1 MTERKINRG
10 SEIRAK
16 GKSMGRERSGASAD
30 PSDRPSPQAGGLKTA
45 SSAEGVRGT
54 QDGLPPSTESAE
66 GSAATLAERSL
77 TLRAALFLT
86 GRIALMLAGIAVM
99 GLGIDIVVKAD
110 LGNSP
115 ISATPNV
122 LSLGFTAVSFGTF
135 MLGWQ
140 CFLVLVQ
147 IALLRREFRLVDL
160 WQIPISVFFGVCI
173 DAFMALLGPAA
184 PTSYVA
190 SWLWLAGGMAVLALG
205 IVMTVV
211 SGTVMNC
218 GEAVVQAVVRKTGA
232 RFGTVKVGFDLACA
246 ALACLCAFL
255 FVGHLAGV
263 REGKLALLDEIDKGR
278 PQPAG
283 HTEGGANKVEQV
295 EDDGNA
301 VEERRM
307 RLERASKEVDRHCRD
322 NQEEEEIH
330 RGS

>member
-16 GKSMGRERSGASAD
+16 GKSMGRERSGVSAD
-30 PSDRPSPQAGGLKTA
+30 PSDRPSPQAGGLKAA
-45 SSAEGVRGT
+45 SSAEGVRG
-54 QDGLPPSTESAE
+54 GLSSSVESAE
-66 GSAATLAERSL
+66 GSPAAPAERSM

-86 GRIALMLAGIAVM
+86 GRIALMLVGIAVM
-99 GLGIDIVVKAD
+99 ALGIDIVVKAD

-173 DAFMALLGPAA
+173 DTFMALLGPAA
-184 PTSYVA
+184 PTSYVV

-246 ALACLCAFL
+246 ALACLCSFL

-263 REGKLALLDEIDKGR
+263 REGTFVCAAFTGVIVNVSWASTASCAT
-278 PQPAG
+278 QPA
-283 HTEGGANKVEQV
+283 AAAPQILVRRR
-295 EDDGNA
+295 NA
-301 VEERRM
+301 AH
-307 RLERASKEVDRHCRD
+307 RLKR
-322 NQEEEEIH
+322 
-330 RGS
+330 

>member
-16 GKSMGRERSGASAD
+16 GKSMGRERSGVSAD
-30 PSDRPSPQAGGLKTA
+30 PSDRPSPQAGGLKAA
-45 SSAEGVRGT
+45 SSAEGVRG
-54 QDGLPPSTESAE
+54 GLSSSVESAE
-66 GSAATLAERSL
+66 GSPAAPAERSM
-77 TLRAALFLT
+77 TMSAALFLT
-86 GRIALMLAGIAVM
+86 GRIALMLVGIAVM
-99 GLGIDIVVKAD
+99 ALGIDIVVKAY

-173 DAFMALLGPAA
+173 DTFMALLGPAA
-184 PTSYVA
+184 PTSYVV

-246 ALACLCAFL
+246 ALACLCSFL

-263 REGKLALLDEIDKGR
+263 REGTFVCAAFTGVIVNVYMGLYGKLRDAAR
-278 PQPAG
+278 S
-283 HTEGGANKVEQV
+283 
-295 EDDGNA
+295 
-301 VEERRM
+301 RRAADSGT
-307 RLERASKEVDRHCRD
+307 ASECCTSAETVGPFTS
-322 NQEEEEIH
+322 E
-330 RGS
+330 

>member
-10 SEIRAK
+10 SEIRTK

-30 PSDRPSPQAGGLKTA
+30 PSDRSSSGATGPAPASRIAVLKAAGDTA
-45 SSAEGVRGT
+45 G
-54 QDGLPPSTESAE
+54 ESCW
-66 GSAATLAERSL
+66 RRCDP
-77 TLRAALFLT
+77 RAVLFLA

-99 GLGIDIVVKAD
+99 ALGIDVVVKAD

-122 LSLGFTAVSFGTF
+122 LALGFPAVSFGTF

-147 IALLRREFRLVDL
+147 VVLLRREFRLVDL
-160 WQIPISVFFGVCI
+160 WQIPISVFFGLCI
-173 DAFMALLGPAA
+173 DWFMALLGAAA
-184 PTSYVA
+184 PTTYLA
-190 SWLWLAGGMAVLALG
+190 SWLWLAVGMAVLAAG

-246 ALACLCAFL
+246 ALAVLCALVFM
-255 FVGHLAGV
+255 GHLAGV
-263 REGKLALLDEIDKGR
+263 REGTVVCAALTGVVVNGYMALYGRVRQGARRWRAGAGSRADE
-278 PQPAG
+278 AA
-283 HTEGGANKVEQV
+283 TSLVEQ
-295 EDDGNA
+295 
-301 VEERRM
+301 
-307 RLERASKEVDRHCRD
+307 S
-322 NQEEEEIH
+322 
-330 RGS
+330 

>member
-16 GKSMGRERSGASAD
+16 GKSMGRERSGESAD
-30 PSDRPSPQAGGLKTA
+30 SSDRLSSQPGGLKAA
-45 SSAEGVRGT
+45 SLDEGA
-54 QDGLPPSTESAE
+54 QNGLPPSTEPAE
-66 GSAATLAERSL
+66 GSPAALAERSM

-86 GRIALMLAGIAVM
+86 GRIALMLVGIAVM
-99 GLGIDIVVKAD
+99 ALGIDIVVKAD

-147 IALLRREFRLVDL
+147 IALLRRDFRLVDL

-184 PTSYVA
+184 PTSYVV

-263 REGKLALLDEIDKGR
+263 REGTFVCAAFTGVIVNAYMGLYGKLRDA
-278 PQPAG
+278 A
-283 HTEGGANKVEQV
+283 
-295 EDDGNA
+295 
-301 VEERRM
+301 
-307 RLERASKEVDRHCRD
+307 RARSKARGESAADPLA
-322 NQEEEEIH
+322 Q
-330 RGS
+330 RGSVSSQE

>member
-16 GKSMGRERSGASAD
+16 GKSMGRERSGVSAD
-30 PSDRPSPQAGGLKTA
+30 PSDRPSPQAGGIKATSLDEGA
-45 SSAEGVRGT
+45 RGGLSSSV
-54 QDGLPPSTESAE
+54 ESAE
-66 GSAATLAERSL
+66 GSPAALAERSL

-99 GLGIDIVVKAD
+99 WLGIDIVVKAD

-122 LSLGFTAVSFGTF
+122 LSIGFTMVSFGTF

-160 WQIPISVFFGVCI
+160 WQVPISVFFGVCI
-173 DAFMALLGPAA
+173 DTFMALLGPAA

-246 ALACLCAFL
+246 ALARLCAFL

-263 REGKLALLDEIDKGR
+263 REGTFVCAAFTGVIVKIYMGLYGKLRDAAR
-278 PQPAG
+278 S
-283 HTEGGANKVEQV
+283 
-295 EDDGNA
+295 
-301 VEERRM
+301 RRAADSGT
-307 RLERASKEVDRHCRD
+307 ASECCTSAETVGPFTS
-322 NQEEEEIH
+322 E
-330 RGS
+330 

>member
-16 GKSMGRERSGASAD
+16 GKSMGRERSGVSAD
-30 PSDRPSPQAGGLKTA
+30 PSDRPSPQAGGLKAA
-45 SSAEGVRGT
+45 SSAEGVRG
-54 QDGLPPSTESAE
+54 GLSSSVESAE
-66 GSAATLAERSL
+66 GSPAAPAERSM

-86 GRIALMLAGIAVM
+86 GRIALMLVGIAVM
-99 GLGIDIVVKAD
+99 ALGIDIVVKAD

-173 DAFMALLGPAA
+173 DTFMALLGLAA
-184 PTSYVA
+184 PTSYVV

-246 ALACLCAFL
+246 ALACLCSFL

-263 REGKLALLDEIDKGR
+263 REGTFVCAAFTGVIVNVYMGLYGKLRDAAR
-278 PQPAG
+278 S
-283 HTEGGANKVEQV
+283 
-295 EDDGNA
+295 
-301 VEERRM
+301 RRAADSGT
-307 RLERASKEVDRHCRD
+307 ASECCTSAETVGPFTS
-322 NQEEEEIH
+322 E
-330 RGS
+330 

>member
-1 MTERKINRG
+1 M
-10 SEIRAK
+10 
-16 GKSMGRERSGASAD
+16 
-30 PSDRPSPQAGGLKTA
+30 
-45 SSAEGVRGT
+45 
-54 QDGLPPSTESAE
+54 
-66 GSAATLAERSL
+66 
-77 TLRAALFLT
+77 
-86 GRIALMLAGIAVM
+86 
-99 GLGIDIVVKAD
+99 KAD

-115 ISATPNV
+115 ISATPIV

-263 REGKLALLDEIDKGR
+263 REGTFVCAAFTGVIVNVYMGLYGKLRDAARARSKARGESAADPLVQR
-278 PQPAG
+278 
-283 HTEGGANKVEQV
+283 GGV
-295 EDDGNA
+295 
-301 VEERRM
+301 
-307 RLERASKEVDRHCRD
+307 SS
-322 NQEEEEIH
+322 QE
-330 RGS
+330 

>member
-1 MTERKINRG
+1 
-10 SEIRAK
+10 
-16 GKSMGRERSGASAD
+16 MGRERSGESAD
-30 PSDRPSPQAGGLKTA
+30 PSDRLSSQLGGLKAA
-45 SSAEGVRGT
+45 SLDEGT
-54 QDGLPPSTESAE
+54 QSGLPPSTESAE
-66 GSAATLAERSL
+66 GSAAALSERSL

-263 REGKLALLDEIDKGR
+263 REGTFVCAAFTGVIVNVYMGLYGKLRDAAR
-278 PQPAG
+278 S
-283 HTEGGANKVEQV
+283 
-295 EDDGNA
+295 
-301 VEERRM
+301 RRAADSGT
-307 RLERASKEVDRHCRD
+307 ASECCTSAETVGPFTS
-322 NQEEEEIH
+322 E
-330 RGS
+330 

>member
-16 GKSMGRERSGASAD
+16 GKSMGRERSGVSAD
-30 PSDRPSPQAGGLKTA
+30 PSARPSPQAGGLKAA
-45 SSAEGVRGT
+45 SSAEGVRG
-54 QDGLPPSTESAE
+54 GLSSSVESAE
-66 GSAATLAERSL
+66 GSPAAPAERSM

-86 GRIALMLAGIAVM
+86 GRIALMLVGIAVM
-99 GLGIDIVVKAD
+99 ALGIDIVVKAD

-173 DAFMALLGPAA
+173 DTFMALLGPAA
-184 PTSYVA
+184 PTSYVV

-246 ALACLCAFL
+246 ALACLCSFL

-263 REGKLALLDEIDKGR
+263 REGTFVCAAFTGVIVNVYMGLYGKLRDAAR
-278 PQPAG
+278 S
-283 HTEGGANKVEQV
+283 
-295 EDDGNA
+295 
-301 VEERRM
+301 RRAADSGT
-307 RLERASKEVDRHCRD
+307 ASECCTSAETVGPFTS
-322 NQEEEEIH
+322 E
-330 RGS
+330 

>member
-16 GKSMGRERSGASAD
+16 GKSMGRERSGVSAD
-30 PSDRPSPQAGGLKTA
+30 PSDRPSPQAGGLKAA
-45 SSAEGVRGT
+45 SSAEGVRG
-54 QDGLPPSTESAE
+54 GLSSSVESAE
-66 GSAATLAERSL
+66 GSPAAPAERSM

-86 GRIALMLAGIAVM
+86 GRIALMLVGIAVM
-99 GLGIDIVVKAD
+99 ALGIDIVVKAD

-173 DAFMALLGPAA
+173 DTFMALLGPAA
-184 PTSYVA
+184 PTSYVV

-246 ALACLCAFL
+246 ALACLCSFL

-263 REGKLALLDEIDKGR
+263 REGTFVCAAFTGVIVNVYMGLYGKLRDAARSRRAADSGTASECCTSAETVG
-278 PQPAG
+278 PFT
-283 HTEGGANKVEQV
+283 TE
-295 EDDGNA
+295 
-301 VEERRM
+301 
-307 RLERASKEVDRHCRD
+307 
-322 NQEEEEIH
+322 
-330 RGS
+330 

>member
-66 GSAATLAERSL
+66 GLPAALAERSL

-122 LSLGFTAVSFGTF
+122 LSLGFTAVSFGPF

-147 IALLRREFRLVDL
+147 VALLRREFRLVDL

-184 PTSYVA
+184 PTSYIA
-190 SWLWLAGGMAVLALG
+190 SWLWLAGGMAILALG

-211 SGTVMNC
+211 SCTVMNC
-218 GEAVVQAVVRKTGA
+218 GEAVVQAVVRKTHA
-232 RFGTVKVGFDLACA
+232 RFGTVKVGFDLVCA
-246 ALACLCAFL
+246 ALACLCAFR

-263 REGKLALLDEIDKGR
+263 REGTFVCAAFTGVIVNVYMGLYGKLRDAARARSKARGESAADPLV
-278 PQPAG
+278 Q
-283 HTEGGANKVEQV
+283 GGGVS
-295 EDDGNA
+295 
-301 VEERRM
+301 R
-307 RLERASKEVDRHCRD
+307 
-322 NQEEEEIH
+322 QE
-330 RGS
+330 

>member
-10 SEIRAK
+10 SEIRTK

-30 PSDRPSPQAGGLKTA
+30 PSDRPSPQAGGLKAA
-45 SSAEGVRGT
+45 SSAEGIRGT

-66 GSAATLAERSL
+66 GSPVALAERSL

-147 IALLRREFRLVDL
+147 IVLLRREFRLVDL

-263 REGKLALLDEIDKGR
+263 REGTFACAAFTGVIVNVYMGLYGKLRDAARARSKARGESVADPLVQR
-278 PQPAG
+278 
-283 HTEGGANKVEQV
+283 GGV
-295 EDDGNA
+295 
-301 VEERRM
+301 
-307 RLERASKEVDRHCRD
+307 SS
-322 NQEEEEIH
+322 QE
-330 RGS
+330 

>member
-16 GKSMGRERSGASAD
+16 GKSMGRERSGESAD
-30 PSDRPSPQAGGLKTA
+30 PSDRLSSQLGGLKAA
-45 SSAEGVRGT
+45 SLDEGT
-54 QDGLPPSTESAE
+54 QSGLPPSTESAE
-66 GSAATLAERSL
+66 GSAAALSERSL

-160 WQIPISVFFGVCI
+160 WQIPVSVFFGVCI
-173 DAFMALLGPAA
+173 DTFMALLGPAA

-263 REGKLALLDEIDKGR
+263 REGTFVCAAFTGVIVNVYMGLYGKLRDAAR
-278 PQPAG
+278 S
-283 HTEGGANKVEQV
+283 
-295 EDDGNA
+295 
-301 VEERRM
+301 RRAADSGT
-307 RLERASKEVDRHCRD
+307 ASECCTSAETVGPFTS
-322 NQEEEEIH
+322 E
-330 RGS
+330 

>member
-10 SEIRAK
+10 SEIRTK

-30 PSDRPSPQAGGLKTA
+30 PSDRPSPQTGGLKAA
-45 SSAEGVRGT
+45 SLAEGVRG
-54 QDGLPPSTESAE
+54 GLSLSTKSAG
-66 GSAATLAERSL
+66 GSPAALAERSL

-173 DAFMALLGPAA
+173 DAFMALLGTAA

-263 REGKLALLDEIDKGR
+263 REGTFVCAAFTGVIVNVYMGLYGKLRDAARARSKARGESAADPLVQR
-278 PQPAG
+278 
-283 HTEGGANKVEQV
+283 GGV
-295 EDDGNA
+295 
-301 VEERRM
+301 
-307 RLERASKEVDRHCRD
+307 SS
-322 NQEEEEIH
+322 QE
-330 RGS
+330 

>member
-1 MTERKINRG
+1 
-10 SEIRAK
+10 
-16 GKSMGRERSGASAD
+16 
-30 PSDRPSPQAGGLKTA
+30 
-45 SSAEGVRGT
+45 
-54 QDGLPPSTESAE
+54 
-66 GSAATLAERSL
+66 
-77 TLRAALFLT
+77 
-86 GRIALMLAGIAVM
+86 MLAGIAVM

-263 REGKLALLDEIDKGR
+263 REGTFVCAAFTGVIVNVYMGLYGKLRDAAR
-278 PQPAG
+278 S
-283 HTEGGANKVEQV
+283 
-295 EDDGNA
+295 
-301 VEERRM
+301 RRAADSGT
-307 RLERASKEVDRHCRD
+307 ASECCTSAETVGPFTS
-322 NQEEEEIH
+322 E
-330 RGS
+330 

>member
-10 SEIRAK
+10 SEIRTK
-16 GKSMGRERSGASAD
+16 GKSMGRERSGESAD
-30 PSDRPSPQAGGLKTA
+30 PSDRLSSQLGGLKAA
-45 SSAEGVRGT
+45 SLDEGT
-54 QDGLPPSTESAE
+54 QSGLPPSTESAE
-66 GSAATLAERSL
+66 GSAAALSERSL

-184 PTSYVA
+184 PTRYVA

-263 REGKLALLDEIDKGR
+263 REGTFVCAAFTGVIVNIYMGLYGKLRDAAR
-278 PQPAG
+278 S
-283 HTEGGANKVEQV
+283 
-295 EDDGNA
+295 
-301 VEERRM
+301 RRAADSGT
-307 RLERASKEVDRHCRD
+307 ASECCTSAETVGPFTS
-322 NQEEEEIH
+322 E
-330 RGS
+330 

>member
-16 GKSMGRERSGASAD
+16 GKSMGRERSGVSAD
-30 PSDRPSPQAGGLKTA
+30 PSDRPSPQAGGLKAA
-45 SSAEGVRGT
+45 SSAEGVRG
-54 QDGLPPSTESAE
+54 GLSSSVESAE
-66 GSAATLAERSL
+66 GSPAAPAERSM

-86 GRIALMLAGIAVM
+86 GRIALMLVGIAVM
-99 GLGIDIVVKAD
+99 ALGIDIVVKAD

-160 WQIPISVFFGVCI
+160 WQIPISVVFGVCI
-173 DAFMALLGPAA
+173 DTFMALLGPAA
-184 PTSYVA
+184 PTSYVV

-246 ALACLCAFL
+246 ALACLCSFL

-263 REGKLALLDEIDKGR
+263 REGTFVCAAFTGVIVNVYMGLYGKLRDAAR
-278 PQPAG
+278 S
-283 HTEGGANKVEQV
+283 
-295 EDDGNA
+295 
-301 VEERRM
+301 RRAADSGT
-307 RLERASKEVDRHCRD
+307 ASECCTSAETVGPFTS
-322 NQEEEEIH
+322 E
-330 RGS
+330 

>member
-16 GKSMGRERSGASAD
+16 GKSMGRERSGVSAD
-30 PSDRPSPQAGGLKTA
+30 PSDRPSPQAGGLKAA
-45 SSAEGVRGT
+45 SSAEGVRG
-54 QDGLPPSTESAE
+54 GLSSSVESAE
-66 GSAATLAERSL
+66 GSPAAPAERSM

-86 GRIALMLAGIAVM
+86 GRIALMLVGIAVM
-99 GLGIDIVVKAD
+99 ALGIDIVVKAD

-173 DAFMALLGPAA
+173 DTFMALLGPAA
-184 PTSYVA
+184 PTSYIV

-246 ALACLCAFL
+246 ALACLCSFL

-263 REGKLALLDEIDKGR
+263 REGTFVCAAFTGVIVNVYMGLYGKLRDAAR
-278 PQPAG
+278 S
-283 HTEGGANKVEQV
+283 
-295 EDDGNA
+295 
-301 VEERRM
+301 RRAADSGT
-307 RLERASKEVDRHCRD
+307 ASECCTSAETVGPFTS
-322 NQEEEEIH
+322 E
-330 RGS
+330 

>member
-10 SEIRAK
+10 SEIRTK
-16 GKSMGRERSGASAD
+16 GKSMGRERSGVSAD
-30 PSDRPSPQAGGLKTA
+30 PSDRPSPQAGGLKA
-45 SSAEGVRGT
+45 AYSVEGVRGA
-54 QDGLPPSTESAE
+54 QDGLSLSTKSAE
-66 GSAATLAERSL
+66 GSPAALAERSL

-86 GRIALMLAGIAVM
+86 GRIVLMLAGIAVM

-122 LSLGFTAVSFGTF
+122 LSIGFTMVSFGTF

-190 SWLWLAGGMAVLALG
+190 SWLWLIGGMVVLALG

-218 GEAVVQAVVRKTGA
+218 GEAVVQAVVR
-232 RFGTVKVGFDLACA
+232 
-246 ALACLCAFL
+246 
-255 FVGHLAGV
+255 
-263 REGKLALLDEIDKGR
+263 
-278 PQPAG
+278 
-283 HTEGGANKVEQV
+283 
-295 EDDGNA
+295 
-301 VEERRM
+301 
-307 RLERASKEVDRHCRD
+307 
-322 NQEEEEIH
+322 
-330 RGS
+330 

>member
-10 SEIRAK
+10 SEIRTK
-16 GKSMGRERSGASAD
+16 GKSMGRERSGESAD
-30 PSDRPSPQAGGLKTA
+30 PSDRLSSQLGGLKAA
-45 SSAEGVRGT
+45 SLDEGT
-54 QDGLPPSTESAE
+54 QSGLPPSTESAE
-66 GSAATLAERSL
+66 GSAAALFERSL

-99 GLGIDIVVKAD
+99 GLGIDIIVKAD

-122 LSLGFTAVSFGTF
+122 LSIGFTMVSFGTF

-190 SWLWLAGGMAVLALG
+190 SWLWLIGGMVVLALG

-263 REGKLALLDEIDKGR
+263 REGTFVCAAFTGVIVNVYMGLYGKLRDAARARSKARGESAADPLVQR
-278 PQPAG
+278 
-283 HTEGGANKVEQV
+283 GGV
-295 EDDGNA
+295 
-301 VEERRM
+301 
-307 RLERASKEVDRHCRD
+307 SS
-322 NQEEEEIH
+322 QE
-330 RGS
+330 

>member
-1 MTERKINRG
+1 
-10 SEIRAK
+10 
-16 GKSMGRERSGASAD
+16 
-30 PSDRPSPQAGGLKTA
+30 
-45 SSAEGVRGT
+45 
-54 QDGLPPSTESAE
+54 
-66 GSAATLAERSL
+66 
-77 TLRAALFLT
+77 
-86 GRIALMLAGIAVM
+86 MLAGIAVM

-173 DAFMALLGPAA
+173 DAFMTLLGPAA

-190 SWLWLAGGMAVLALG
+190 SWLWLIGGMAVLALG

-255 FVGHLAGV
+255 FVGHLA
-263 REGKLALLDEIDKGR
+263 LSL
-278 PQPAG
+278 
-283 HTEGGANKVEQV
+283 
-295 EDDGNA
+295 
-301 VEERRM
+301 
-307 RLERASKEVDRHCRD
+307 
-322 NQEEEEIH
+322 IH
-330 RGS
+330 I